1 MSKGAGA
8 VRSGAAQV
16 IARACY
22 EGEAMNV
29 AHLLAAAAGI
39 VLVDLVLSGD
49 NALVI
54 GAAAAR
60 LPRRQQRVAIIWGG
74 VGAVMFRIA
83 LASIATLLFGIPLV
97 QAIGGVAILVIAI
110 RLLAPEDDGGS
121 RRWRGKSDRMLAA
134 IITIVVADV
143 SMSLDNVLAIGALAA
158 GNIPLL
164 ASGLVLSMLLLMT
177 ASAVVASL
185 IRRFSWL
192 MDVAA
197 IVLGW
202 TAAGLIANDMWLN
215 QRLHPTAQQVSL
227 VYVVCVGMV
236 VAVDLGLRLAR
247 RRTRPSG
254 TETAPSTADDESAT
268 ALSRTGTQRDTPR
281 RASED

>member
-1 MSKGAGA
+1 
-8 VRSGAAQV
+8 
-16 IARACY
+16 
-22 EGEAMNV
+22 MNV

-74 VGAVMFRIA
+74 LGAVIFRIA

-110 RLLAPEDDGGS
+110 RLLVPEDDGGG
-121 RRWRGKSDRMLAA
+121 RRWRSKSDRMLAA

-164 ASGLVLSMLLLMT
+164 ASGLVLSMILLMT

-227 VYVVCVGMV
+227 VYVVCVGV
-236 VAVDLGLRLAR
+236 VVVVDLGLRLAR

-254 TETAPSTADDESAT
+254 TETAPTTADDESAT